1 MRRWKSSAQTAG
13 IGASEKFA
21 EVRRRNKGRQAT
33 GSQSETR
40 WTERGQA
47 TVELA
52 LTLPL
57 AVLFALMVIQAGLV
71 AKDFLLVNHSA
82 REAAR
87 AAAVDPTQA
96 AARTGA
102 VGGSNL
108 EPGRMKVSL
117 TGGSSTGDLATATV
131 TYQSPTDVPLVGWL
145 VGDVSLQA
153 QVTMRVE

>member
-1 MRRWKSSAQTAG
+1 MSRGKSSAETAG
-13 IGASEKFA
+13 AVAPRQFA
-21 EVRRRNKGRQAT
+21 EVRRQSKGHQAARN
-33 GSQSETR
+33 QSEAR
-40 WTERGQA
+40 WPERGQA

-117 TGGSSTGDLATATV
+117 AGGSSTGDSATATV

>member
-1 MRRWKSSAQTAG
+1 MSRGESSAEIAEATETEQDAEERRQTKARL
-13 IGASEKFA
+13 A
-21 EVRRRNKGRQAT
+21 EV
-33 GSQSETR
+33 R

-57 AVLFALMVIQAGLV
+57 AVLFALMVVQSGLV

-96 AARTGA
+96 AARAGA

-108 EPGRMKVSL
+108 ESGRMSVSL
-117 TGGSSTGDLATATV
+117 TGGSSTGDSATATV

-145 VGDVSLQA
+145 VGDVPLQA

>member
-1 MRRWKSSAQTAG
+1 MSRGESSAQTAWATALG
-13 IGASEKFA
+13 RFA
-21 EVRRRNKGRQAT
+21 EVRRQNKGRQAA
-33 GSQSETR
+33 GNQSEAR

-96 AARTGA
+96 AARAGA
-102 VGGSNL
+102 FGGSNL
-108 EPGRMKVSL
+108 ESGRMSVSL
-117 TGGSSTGDLATATV
+117 TGGSSTGDSATATV